1 MQDQNNNKENA
12 GKKNRLPKTATEPF
26 KMQRINSNISEDK
39 SNNTIITIDDSIATI
54 DSTFNVTHNDFN
66 FSMLQE
72 EDTTDEED
80 NPSANRPPAPEWS
93 LNEIRYQRV
102 VQQSNLSEQTVDLFF
117 GSKAEEVFLREIF
130 PKIKESRM
138 KRKSSAVWNTPP
150 RYSTLPKY

>member
-1 MQDQNNNKENA
+1 MT
-12 GKKNRLPKTATEPF
+12 KTATEPF
-26 KMQRINSNISEDK
+26 KMQRMNLNESEDER
-39 SNNTIITIDDSIATI
+39 NNTIITIDDSIATI
-54 DSTFNVTHNDFN
+54 DSTFTVTHNDFN

-102 VQQSNLSEQTVDLFF
+102 IQQSNLSKQMIDLFF
-117 GSKAEEVFLREIF
+117 GSKAEEVFLQEIF
-130 PKIKESRM
+130 PGIKKSRM
-138 KRKSSAVWNTPP
+138 KRRKSSAVWKTPP